1 MESVSVRLESKER
14 RKRFSGVLPARKLS
28 IPTALVLSGI
38 CLFWFNTGKFCSS
51 CFLSV
56 GGVKVSVKK
65 GDLTSERVDAIV
77 NPANNHL
84 RHERGVAKAILDKGG
99 KVIETES
106 NKIVAKRKSLKDGD
120 AVLTSSGKLP
130 CKRVVHAV
138 GPDFR
143 LAGLTQSRILLR
155 RACLNSL
162 IIAQE
167 CKTTSIALPAIGSGS
182 YGMLKE
188 ECAKVMFNAVEEFV
202 KQGKPNKKTITDI
215 RFVNI
220 DDLSV
225 EAFRTEFI
233 SRYASVQSRSR
244 SHHDN
249 SFGSANASAG
259 HPFSGSNLLPL
270 SPTSYS
276 GVVRISTS
284 GGTKARSFTTQKAG
298 ATGKTGSHFPLRTLT
313 GREDEGKGSNA
324 KYTNLVSFLT
334 MSSDYYMCSL
344 GIFL

>member
-1 MESVSVRLESKER
+1 
-14 RKRFSGVLPARKLS
+14 
-28 IPTALVLSGI
+28 
-38 CLFWFNTGKFCSS
+38 
-51 CFLSV
+51 
-56 GGVKVSVKK
+56 VSVKK
-65 GDLTSERVDAIV
+65 GDLTSEQVDVIV
-77 NPANNHL
+77 NAANNRL
-84 RHERGVAKAILDKGG
+84 RHDEGVAKVILDKGG
-99 KVIETES
+99 KVIEVES
-106 NKIVAKRKSLKDGD
+106 NKIIAKRKLLKDGD
-120 AVLTSSGKLP
+120 AVMTNSGNLP
-130 CKRVVHAV
+130 CEKVVHAV

-143 LAGLTQSRILLR
+143 DVGLSQSRILLR
-155 RACLNSL
+155 RACFNSL

-167 CKTTSIALPAIGSGS
+167 FKMTSIALPAMGSGS
-182 YGMLKE
+182 CGMPKE
-188 ECAKVMFNAVEEFV
+188 ECAKVMFDTVNEFV
-202 KQGKPNKKTITDI
+202 KQGNPKKKTITDI